1 MTTPNSEHRTQN
13 FEISTI
19 LPIFAPTSREGTLK
33 SPLFCFWNMSNREK
47 IVALIAPKLEELG
60 CFLVDVKIN
69 PSVNKYEIFIDN
81 MEGVTIEACM
91 KVSRYLESQIDLD
104 DSFPQ
109 QYSLDVSSPGMENP
123 FKVPQQYAKN
133 IGKTVELVLNSGIKK
148 EGILKEADAEKLRLE
163 VHIPPPKK
171 GMKPKIEE
179 AVFAM
184 EEIKST
190 KKKITF

>member
-1 MTTPNSEHRTQN
+1 
-13 FEISTI
+13 
-19 LPIFAPTSREGTLK
+19 
-33 SPLFCFWNMSNREK
+33 MSNREK

-184 EEIKST
+184 EEIKTT